1 MESRYGRVATSER
14 GQYSTVINTGLFF
27 RGDSEGGNC
36 NISILVIYFLP
47 RKVSSFE
54 HRINLLHIILS
65 RGMSVFFLLIGLF
78 LIRLL
83 LRNDN

>member
-14 GQYSTVINTGLFF
+14 GQYSTVINFLEETL
-27 RGDSEGGNC
+27 RGGGGGNC